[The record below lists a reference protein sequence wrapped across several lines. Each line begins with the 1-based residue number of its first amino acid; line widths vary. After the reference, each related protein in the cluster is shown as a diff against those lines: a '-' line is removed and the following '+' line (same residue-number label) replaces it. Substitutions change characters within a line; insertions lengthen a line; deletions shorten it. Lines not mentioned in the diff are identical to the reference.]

1 MDPILFSAL
10 CFLAAWLYS
19 VCSLVYIPIKIAV
32 MKRKSQ
38 DVWTFLSRGRLLLSA
53 IAYLAAAPF
62 LGFLA
67 IAIAGGGVSG
77 SHATGIPD
85 SVETIAWVLCWLF
98 LAAAAVAL
106 ILAFI
111 RPRPDRT

>member
-1 MDPILFSAL
+1 MSGLS
-10 CFLAAWLYS
+10 Y
-19 VCSLVYIPIKIAV
+19 LVV
-32 MKRKSQ
+32 G
-38 DVWTFLSRGRLLLSA
+38 FLLSA

-111 RPRPDRT
+111 RPRPDRTQQRAVNQDDKRT